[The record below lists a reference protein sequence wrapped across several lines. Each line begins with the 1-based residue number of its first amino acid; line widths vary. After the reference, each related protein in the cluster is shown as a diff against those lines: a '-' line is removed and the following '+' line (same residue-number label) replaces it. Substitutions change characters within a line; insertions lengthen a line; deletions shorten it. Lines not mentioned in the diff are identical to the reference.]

1 MATLT
6 TYSGT
11 YGSGTTPETIRAIR
25 QHADG
30 VIVGTVLHRDA
41 DIRAPID
48 VDRVRSI
55 TEAMGA

>member
-1 MATLT
+1 VWV
-6 TYSGT
+6 
-11 YGSGTTPETIRAIR
+11 GSGATPATIDAIR
-25 QHADG
+25 QNADG
-30 VIVGTVLHRDA
+30 VIVGTYLHREG